1 MVQNKSAGPFVT
13 SVPILCTWAPVN
25 LTPPRDEKLVVV
37 DHCPRNLLDLSAVE
51 LSGLGSLASA
61 TLGLGALLSSGL
73 KSAAWL
79 TLIQNSSKRTC
90 EMIILFDTTQD
101 R

>member
-1 MVQNKSAGPFVT
+1 MSQVSPSCAQGLLNFKT
-13 SVPILCTWAPVN
+13 PVN
-25 LTPPRDEKLVVV
+25 IAPPRDERLLVV

-90 EMIILFDTTQD
+90 EMIILFDSLQD
-101 R
+101 RLAV